1 MSTLRTVD
9 NPTTEL
15 KKIAADYTEAAAHA
29 NRKRLDRD
37 HLIYRAVASG
47 NITKYRAAK
56 ITHMSETSIANIIRR
71 FDPLAKTI
79 PEGEIVENDDLNFE
93 PRVKIALPDGRE
105 IIAASDRDAVNEAAR
120 VTGNDPSQVELVS
133 RRNRG
138 RNLRDTVAGLF
149 DVDVNDILV
158 FFGTPAGDGTEIAW
172 QLANINN

>member
-1 MSTLRTVD
+1 
-9 NPTTEL
+9 
-15 KKIAADYTEAAAHA
+15 
-29 NRKRLDRD
+29 
-37 HLIYRAVASG
+37 
-47 NITKYRAAK
+47 
-56 ITHMSETSIANIIRR
+56 MSETSIANIIRR

-105 IIAASDRDAVNEAAR
+105 IIAASDRDAVNEAAH